1 MPLANSD
8 KEITLIYHSDEHIG
22 RQILAYTQAENIP
35 IHDIDLA
42 HMKLTPRHWSELA
55 AKMGINVR
63 DLVNTVHPNF
73 SQKFEPLIDL
83 SENDWL
89 ILLVKNPEILKC
101 PILIRGDKIV
111 MCSNPQDMLHF
122 VQ

>member
-1 MPLANSD
+1 MILANSD

-22 RQILAYTQAENIP
+22 RQVLAYTQAENFP

-42 HMKLTPRHWSELA
+42 HMTLTPTHWSELA
-55 AKMGINVR
+55 SKMGINVR
-63 DLVNTVHPNF
+63 DLVNTEHPNF
-73 SQKFEPLIDL
+73 SQKFEPLVNL

-89 ILLVKNPEILKC
+89 TLLVKNPEILKG
-101 PILIRGDKIV
+101 PILIKGNKIA
-111 MCSNPQDMLHF
+111 MCTNPQDMLHF